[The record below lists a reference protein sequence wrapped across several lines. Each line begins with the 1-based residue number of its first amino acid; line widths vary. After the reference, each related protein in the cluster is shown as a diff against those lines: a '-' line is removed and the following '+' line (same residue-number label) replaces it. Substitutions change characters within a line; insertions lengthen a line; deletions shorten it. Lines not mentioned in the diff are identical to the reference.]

1 MSKKDLS
8 VLKIKKFNLN
18 NNTSLIY
25 SNFKSYIEKYI
36 KKKNFL
42 VAVSGGP
49 DSLALTALSKIYLS
63 KKQSKIFFV
72 LIDHGIRSNSSKEAK
87 AVQSLLRKKKIKL
100 TILKNKEKINK
111 NIQSHSREIRYKLLL
126 NFCKK
131 NKIRFIL
138 TGHHRED
145 QIETFLIRLSRGS
158 GVQGLS
164 SMKKISS
171 LNSRVKLVRPLLDE
185 QKKYLMIL
193 AKQYFGKIFNDPS
206 NTNEKYLRTKIRNLI
221 KEFEKSGIKHE
232 RIISS
237 INNLGATRDT
247 LNTYIISVEK
257 NCVIKNKK
265 DTIINLKK
273 LSLENDEIQLKVLSN
288 CIKHVSKNY
297 YPTRAKKIINV
308 LNKVKFD
315 EKLKV
320 TLGGCI
326 VHKTQDNLI
335 VYKEDSKKKLKN

>member
-1 MSKKDLS
+1 M
-8 VLKIKKFNLN
+8 
-18 NNTSLIY
+18 
-25 SNFKSYIEKYI
+25 
-36 KKKNFL
+36 
-42 VAVSGGP
+42 
-49 DSLALTALSKIYLS
+49 
-63 KKQSKIFFV
+63 
-72 LIDHGIRSNSSKEAK
+72 
-87 AVQSLLRKKKIKL
+87 
-100 TILKNKEKINK
+100 
-111 NIQSHSREIRYKLLL
+111 LL

-297 YPTRAKKIINV
+297 YPTRAKKIINL

-335 VYKEDSKKKLKN
+335 VYK